1 MRLRLFLVSTLSILV
16 LASLGC
22 SSDGDSAKD
31 KGGDE
36 AAQAKTPMT
45 RMDSL
50 AMKTYPI
57 RNEDNKLVT
66 IETDHGKMVLE
77 LYRDVAPAHADSFAA
92 RAAEG
97 FYDSLTIH
105 RIIPNFMLQGGDPS
119 GNGTGRADYL
129 LNAEF
134 SDLPHQEGTLS
145 MARGNNP
152 NSASCQFF
160 VCFARSRSCQNLDGK
175 YTVFG
180 QLISGFEV
188 LHQIEAIETTAN
200 PFGEKSTPV
209 EKVVIK
215 KVYLSDAD
223 GNPVS
228 EG

>member
-1 MRLRLFLVSTLSILV
+1 MRLRLLLISGISILV

-22 SSDGDSAKD
+22 SSDGETKGDKKD
-31 KGGDE
+31 DT
-36 AAQAKTPMT
+36 AQATPMT

-66 IETDHGKMVLE
+66 IETDQGKMVLE
-77 LYRDVAPAHADSFAA
+77 LYHDVAPAHADSFAA

-97 FYDSLTIH
+97 FYDTLTFH
-105 RIIPNFMLQGGDPS
+105 RIIPNFMIQGGDPS
-119 GNGTGRADYL
+119 GNGTGRAPYL
-129 LNAEF
+129 LQAEF

-145 MARGNNP
+145 MARGADP

-160 VCFARSRSCQNLDGK
+160 ICLARSRACQSLDGK
-175 YTVFG
+175 YSVFG
-180 QLISGFEV
+180 QLIKGFDV
-188 LHQIEAIETTAN
+188 LHKIEETETTQN

-209 EKVVIK
+209 QKVYMK

-223 GNPVS
+223 GNPIS